1 MNIFYDGPLSSSPKG
16 GVVRYFHQISKGILK
31 ENDIF
36 FSRRLT
42 GRYPKE
48 IHLPPFTHFRPHRIS
63 FYLEYLW
70 HRLSLNYKIDIVHPT
85 EFQLS
90 PSGNFFKKK
99 GAKIVITVHDL
110 IHEKFGAP
118 GSLFDKK
125 KRLQFYSSADGIIF
139 VSNSTQKD
147 FENFYPEIF
156 NSTQSTVIHHGNNF
170 IIDTHSDKPRTNQFL
185 FVGSRNGYKNFK
197 SAADAFCKIAAHD
210 KSVSFIIAG
219 APPSSSEL
227 SKFANFSSQVSW
239 IEYPSDSD
247 LRVLYSQS
255 VALLYVS
262 KYEGFGMP
270 LLEAMSQ
277 GCVPIAGNHSSI
289 VEVLGNAGIMVD
301 TNSHTEITSAMRKC
315 LIDKE
320 HVERITANGFT
331 RVNNFDWVTTAKKTL
346 DFYHSL

>member
-1 MNIFYDGPLSSSPKG
+1 MNILYDGPYIQNPKS
-16 GVVRYFHQISKGILK
+16 GVVKYFKEISSNLVKGNNVI
-31 ENDIF
+31 
-36 FSRRLT
+36 FSRHSSGNT
-42 GRYPKE
+42 NNFK
-48 IHLPPFTHFRPHRIS
+48 LPPFKHFRPHRMS
-63 FYLEYLW
+63 FLVESVWFRYFFKE
-70 HRLSLNYKIDIVHPT
+70 KIDIVHPT

-90 PSGNFFKKK
+90 PSGGFFKKK
-99 GAKIVITVHDL
+99 NAKLVITVHDL

-118 GSLFDKK
+118 GSLFHKK
-125 KRLQFYSSADGIIF
+125 KRQQFYSSADGIIF

-156 NSTQSTVIHHGNNF
+156 NSKQSSVIQHGTNYT
-170 IIDTHSDKPRTNQFL
+170 IDKHLDKPRAKQFL
-185 FVGSRNGYKNFK
+185 FVGSRKGYKNFK

-210 KSVSFIIAG
+210 KSVSFVVAG
-219 APPSSSEL
+219 ASPSSSEL
-227 SKFANFSSQVSW
+227 SKFANFSSRVSW
-239 IEYPSDSD
+239 IEYPNDSD
-247 LRVLYSQS
+247 LRALYSQS

-277 GCVPIAGNHSSI
+277 GCIPIAGNHSSI

-301 TNSHTEITSAMRKC
+301 TNSSIEIASAMRKC
-315 LIDKE
+315 LTDKE
-320 HVERITANGFT
+320 DVERITANGFT